1 MKKKH
6 VSLVLAAFAL
16 SAVGL
21 GGCSQK
27 DEPSADATVVSV
39 KVDGVGTSYR
49 VGETIEWDKISA
61 TITYSDKAVVKY
73 TSSVCEFDVATAGSE
88 DTKFIVRT
96 DGLYEKTKNGKPL
109 KEADKTTTNPYVVKI
124 ALAKAPTVEYKVA
137 DVYVGKITNDRFAVI
152 SYSLQTNLEKYEA
165 KRAEVQVHY
174 SGEDEQKAEAQFKLD
189 RDIFTVGT
197 LNEFRYDPDITFID
211 KSKLSSAE
219 IDNLIE
225 HPELID
231 QYAITGHDMAIDKV
245 WDLKEINDETH
256 TESPAS
262 ANDYRLTDTDNGIQ
276 FNESAA
282 GKHFKVSVSLADFP
296 NDLFETEIDPVT
308 FEFKVQKGL
317 NIYSAKE
324 LGALNLTHFTKS
336 DFDTAGKT
344 FDVHIGNTRDNEVD
358 NVFARKV
365 PNTEEW
371 EYYKMDYVTSWT
383 EFLNEANGGPFTAEE
398 LVRYQDVPAVF
409 FMDSFDLKKTDIPD
423 EYFVH
428 EGEAPNADNVG
439 RLRDGAEIYVPIVWG
454 EPGDNGI
461 KHNVEIN
468 GNYFNLNVNESEIPL
483 CKNIREGG
491 KLTFYTNEEAVVEA
505 GHAALFKF
513 CGVNPGNDGRNAYYD
528 NQVDTAYGAKGIIRN
543 LNSIGNTGEATDGSR
558 FVLTGLIFAKNHY
571 CGGLYE
577 NNIVKQYQIAYFA
590 DHMVGAGNNTI
601 PQFDSTFIK
610 DSKAYDIMN
619 CGIFNYRN
627 GGLAVSGSSF
637 DRFGGAP
644 LINAGRSDRAVESAN
659 SSFSPDCVFN
669 NEITGQ
675 EVYFK
680 ALGPDAQALVTKITA
695 LNDLINPY
703 IKLDDNFQPT
713 ASFMKG
719 NKMNLV
725 SLNMD
730 GDDYLKAGAGCF
742 HAGVTINKG
751 ADNEVNASMK
761 EMWEGAE
768 YEPGKYIFEFADN
781 AKKSAIAFA
790 TDKDD
795 TLFYTT
801 MDESDTDH
809 YGKFSK
815 KTGDWP
821 AKSLE
826 VMPNFDYMVKQIA
839 AMMSCTEEQARA
851 YALAHRG
858 EPIAPGVVLDW
869 HEIEGDYLKMYIP
882 VPNGK
887 GTYGFTT
894 LGLVFR
900 LYH

>member
-6 VSLVLAAFAL
+6 VSLALAAFAL
-16 SAVGL
+16 AAVGL
-21 GGCSQK
+21 AGCSQK
-27 DEPSADATVVSV
+27 NEPSADATVVSV
-39 KVDGVGTSYR
+39 KVDGVRTSYR

-61 TITYSDKAVVKY
+61 TLTYSDKAVVTY

-96 DGLYEKTKNGKPL
+96 DGLYEKTKNGEPL
-109 KEADKTTTNPYVVKI
+109 KETDKTTTNPYVVKI
-124 ALAKAPTVEYKVA
+124 ALAKDPTVEYKVA

-174 SGEDEQKAEAQFKLD
+174 SGEDAQKAEAQFKLD

-219 IDNLIE
+219 IDNLIV

-231 QYAITGHDMAIDKV
+231 QYAITGHDMAVDKV

-256 TESPAS
+256 AESPAS
-262 ANDYRLTDTDNGIQ
+262 ANDYRITDTDNGIQ

-282 GKHFKVSVSLADFP
+282 GKHFKVSVSLTDFP

-324 LGALNLTHFTKS
+324 LGALNLTHFTKE

-344 FDVHIGNTRDNEVD
+344 FDVHIGNTNDNDVD
-358 NVFARKV
+358 NVFAKKV
-365 PNTEEW
+365 DNNW
-371 EYYKMDYVTSWT
+371 VYYKMDYVGSWT
-383 EFLNEANGGPFTAEE
+383 EFLSEAKGGPFSAEE
-398 LVRYQDVPAVF
+398 LVKYQDVPAVF

-428 EGEAPNADNVG
+428 EGEASNADNVG

-454 EPGDNGI
+454 EPGANGL
-461 KHNVEIN
+461 KHDVEIN

-483 CKNIREGG
+483 CKNIREGD
-491 KLTFYTNEEAVVEA
+491 KLTFYTDEEAVVEA
-505 GHAALFKF
+505 GHATLFKF
-513 CGVNPGNDGRNAYYD
+513 CGVNPGNGRDTYFD

-543 LNSIGNTGEATDGSR
+543 LNSVGNTGEATDGSR

-571 CGGLYE
+571 CGALYE
-577 NNIVKQYQIAYFA
+577 NNIIKQYQIAYFA
-590 DHMVGAGNNTI
+590 DHMVGQGNGTNI
-601 PQFDSTFIK
+601 EQFDSTFIK

-627 GGLAVSGSSF
+627 GGFAVEGSSF

-644 LINAGRSDRAVESAN
+644 LINAGSHDTPKQAAHTT
-659 SSFSPDCVFN
+659 FSPDCEFQ
-669 NEITGQ
+669 NEIDGS

-680 ALGPDAQALVTKITA
+680 AIGAATEVGMITTLG
-695 LNDLINPY
+695 DLINAY
-703 IKLDDNFQPT
+703 SKLDG
-713 ASFMKG
+713 SG
-719 NKMNLV
+719 NPLIKFTRNGKMNLV

-730 GDDYLKAGAGCF
+730 GDNYLKAGYGTFNAS
-742 HAGVTINKG
+742 VTINKG
-751 ADNEVNASMK
+751 ADNEVNASMDPI
-761 EMWEGAE
+761 ASE
-768 YEPGKYIFEFADN
+768 YLAN
-781 AKKSAIAFA
+781 ATNQLAALA

-795 TLFYTT
+795 TLFYTSLNS
-801 MDESDTDH
+801 SDSK
-809 YGKFSK
+809 YGRFQNRD
-815 KTGDWP
+815 GDVYYGSVGH
-821 AKSLE
+821 A
-826 VMPNFDYMVKQIA
+826 YMVIKTAYPDMPDQD
-839 AMMSCTEEQARA
+839 AMAWAQAQPIN
-851 YALAHRG
+851 AH
-858 EPIAPGVVLDW
+858 
-869 HEIEGDYLKMYIP
+869 IEGDYIKMY
-882 VPNGK
+882 VPIAKAKEGPLP
-887 GTYGFTT
+887 FTT

>member
-6 VSLVLAAFAL
+6 VSLALAVFAL
-16 SAVGL
+16 AAVGL
-21 GGCSQK
+21 AGCSDK
-27 DEPSADATVVSV
+27 NEPSADATVVSV
-39 KVDGVGTSYR
+39 KIDGVRTSYR

-61 TITYSDKAVVKY
+61 TLTYSDKAVVKY
-73 TSSVCEFDVATAGSE
+73 TSSVCEFDVAAAGLE

-96 DGLYEKTKNGKPL
+96 DGLYEKTKNGQPL
-109 KEADKTTTNPYVVKI
+109 KETDKTTTNPYVVKI

-174 SGEDEQKAEAQFKLD
+174 SSEEAAKAEAQFKLD

-219 IDNLIE
+219 IDNLIV

-231 QYAITGHDMAIDKV
+231 EYAITGHDMAVDKV

-256 TESPAS
+256 AESPAS
-262 ANDYRLTDTDNGIQ
+262 TNDYFLTDTNDGIQ

-324 LGALNLTHFTKS
+324 LGALNLTHFTKA

-344 FDVHIGNTRDNEVD
+344 FDVHIGNTKDNDVD
-358 NVFARKV
+358 NVFAKNV
-365 PNTEEW
+365 DNTW
-371 EYYKMDYVTSWT
+371 VYYKMDYVGSWT
-383 EFLNEANGGPFTAEE
+383 EFLNEANGGPFSAEE
-398 LVRYQDVPAVF
+398 LVKYQDVPAVF

-428 EGEAPNADNVG
+428 EGEAPDADNVG

-491 KLTFYTNEEAVVEA
+491 KLTFYTDEEAVVEA

-513 CGVNPGNDGRNAYYD
+513 CGVNPDDSSTAYFD

-571 CGGLYE
+571 CGCLYE

-644 LINAGRSDRAVESAN
+644 LINAGHKNRAVESAN
-659 SSFSPDCVFN
+659 TSFTPDCEFN
-669 NEITGQ
+669 NEIQGN

-680 ALGPDAQALVTKITA
+680 AVGAEKQVTQITA
-695 LNDLINPY
+695 LEPLINAY
-703 IKLDDNFQPT
+703 AKLDANNNFEPLIK
-713 ASFMKG
+713 FMKN

-730 GDDYLKAGAGCF
+730 GDGYLGSGNGTF
-742 HAGVTINKG
+742 HASVTINKG
-751 ADNEVNASMK
+751 ATNEVNASM
-761 EMWEGAE
+761 ESVAL
-768 YEPGKYIFEFADN
+768 PEFVDN
-781 AKKSAIAFA
+781 ASKQAIAFA
-790 TDKDD
+790 TDLDE

-801 MDESDTDH
+801 VDTTDAEH
-809 YGKFSK
+809 YGKFSS
-815 KTGDWP
+815 KTGTYP
-821 AKSLE
+821 SSSLNA
-826 VMPNFDYMVKQIA
+826 MPNFDYIVGQLMGGYS
-839 AMMSCTEEQARA
+839 MSQEQARA
-851 YALAHRG
+851 YALANRG
-858 EPIAPGVVLDW
+858 TMFDW
-869 HEIEGDYLKMYIP
+869 HEISGDYIKMYVPIPSGGEGDYH
-882 VPNGK
+882 
-887 GTYGFTT
+887 FTT